1 MRVCN
6 VQVFGEK
13 GKVNDLLVS
22 ISVSYFPRNSKRK
35 RLVKSVHVDVSLNME
50 GERKIDGIQND

>member
-1 MRVCN
+1 M
-6 VQVFGEK
+6 
-13 GKVNDLLVS
+13 NDLLVS